1 MVVISIYGEVNISI
15 TWPHITIELRIKI
28 ALHYTRLLY
37 IILQLQVTSI
47 IKIKMITKTKTI
59 LMVYCSFIETSDR
72 LSEIHRSRNVSYLKS
87 RVSHWARLW
96 RD

>member
-47 IKIKMITKTKTI
+47 IKIIKTKTI

-72 LSEIHRSRNVSYLKS
+72 VK
-87 RVSHWARLW
+87 
-96 RD
+96 